1 MLKCLFIWRSETLL
15 HNGRMNVSFAKNL
28 TWPGLL
34 AKLLVC
40 VAGMLLTGVWASPSE
55 HDHDRAERAVQ
66 AGQALPLQ
74 NVLQKLQTDY
84 PGQVL
89 EVELEHDD
97 GRWIYEIKLLQAG
110 GQLRKL
116 KLNAQTGEVLQSK
129 LKNQK

>member
-1 MLKCLFIWRSETLL
+1 
-15 HNGRMNVSFAKNL
+15 MNVSFAKNL

-34 AKLLVC
+34 AKLLVG
-40 VAGMLLTGVWASPSE
+40 VAGMLLTFAWASPSDY
-55 HDHDRAERAVQ
+55 DHDRAERAVQ
-66 AGQALPLQ
+66 AGQVMPLQ

-97 GRWIYEIKLLQAG
+97 DRWIYEIKLLQAG

-116 KLNAQTGEVLQSK
+116 KLNAQTGEVLKNK
-129 LKNQK
+129 LKSQR

>member
-1 MLKCLFIWRSETLL
+1 
-15 HNGRMNVSFAKNL
+15 MNVSFAKNL

-34 AKLLVC
+34 AKLLVG
-40 VAGMLLTGVWASPSE
+40 VAGMLLTFAWASPS
-55 HDHDRAERAVQ
+55 DHDRAERAVQ
-66 AGQALPLQ
+66 AGQVMPLQ

-97 GRWIYEIKLLQAG
+97 DRWIYEIKLLQAG

-116 KLNAQTGEVLQSK
+116 KLNAQTGEVLKNK
-129 LKNQK
+129 LKSQR